1 MENLQVVARV
11 GCLVLNMEK
20 CEVMLYCAQVVP
32 CSNDL
37 DIPWFAAPV
46 YTEEEVEMYSLGG
59 ESKGEGEVARPQLPG
74 DPRQWSRLEVCQW
87 VSWMCSAHRLPNPDI
102 DRSVEIRACN
112 DPSRKFHN
120 HIESASRH
128 YANQPT
134 RPLSSYQHFTSTYC
148 V

>member
-1 MENLQVVARV
+1 M
-11 GCLVLNMEK
+11 
-20 CEVMLYCAQVVP
+20 P

-46 YTEEEVEMYSLGG
+46 YTEEEVEMYNIGG

-87 VSWMCSAHRLPNPDI
+87 VSWMCSVHRLPSPDI

-134 RPLSSYQHFTSTYC
+134 RPLSSYQHFTST
-148 V
+148 

>member
-20 CEVMLYCAQVVP
+20 CEIMMLQCGQVVP

-46 YTEEEVEMYSLGG
+46 YTEEEVEMYNIGG
-59 ESKGEGEVARPQLPG
+59 ESKGEGEGEGEVEVARPQLPG

-102 DRSVEIRACN
+102 DRSVDIRATVPRE
-112 DPSRKFHN
+112 D
-120 HIESASRH
+120 
-128 YANQPT
+128 
-134 RPLSSYQHFTSTYC
+134 FTITLTLK
-148 V
+148 VL